1 MKPYYNDDSGIE
13 KTIRKVF
20 LVVFFLTFFLT
31 TARIY
36 ATVQGN
42 LKYEVVPER
51 ILISCRD
58 HKTPSLR
65 LLNPSSGPVVIVDC
79 EREK

>member
-1 MKPYYNDDSGIE
+1 MSNLLKSLNKVMK
-13 KTIRKVF
+13 KTTLI
-20 LVVFFLTFFLT
+20 VFFLTFLLT

-51 ILISCRD
+51 IIVSCRD